1 MPDDKKYY
9 ESNLVFEFFDKE
21 ALGNAIAWVDLK
33 DGAFATQEEF
43 TATES
48 IFFEAYKAGELV
60 LVARPT
66 FQKNKTAGK
75 SLRDRFTK
83 S

>member
-21 ALGNAIAWVDLK
+21 DLGNAIAWVDLK

-48 IFFEAYKAGELV
+48 IFFEAYKAGNLY
-60 LVARPT
+60 
-66 FQKNKTAGK
+66 
-75 SLRDRFTK
+75 
-83 S
+83 